1 MIIRLTRAR
10 PVLVAVQP
18 RRLSPISHSSLVP
31 KTLRYGRGII
41 YWVISSTNQLSN
53 YSPLQLGVWCIS
65 SPQDLG
71 HDALWHFVSHKQAA
85 ALWLNIGGVNLWMR
99 SVFRQMNV
107 SMHSH
112 PACSELCYSFTEQRL
127 SIGVNVALKSP
138 QTSENANRLSSELW
152 ECLWCAGDVLNR
164 KPFSMF
170 WPIYFIQ
177 ITSSFILWR
186 PDQNVWRNLNSEQT
200 TSESALVFMFMP
212 QCFLCA
218 VCKIWPEFQFKQH
231 LCTVMS
237 TEVTVRCTTKGW

>member
-1 MIIRLTRAR
+1 
-10 PVLVAVQP
+10 
-18 RRLSPISHSSLVP
+18 
-31 KTLRYGRGII
+31 
-41 YWVISSTNQLSN
+41 
-53 YSPLQLGVWCIS
+53 
-65 SPQDLG
+65 
-71 HDALWHFVSHKQAA
+71 
-85 ALWLNIGGVNLWMR
+85 MR

-218 VCKIWPEFQFKQH
+218 VCKI
-231 LCTVMS
+231 
-237 TEVTVRCTTKGW
+237 